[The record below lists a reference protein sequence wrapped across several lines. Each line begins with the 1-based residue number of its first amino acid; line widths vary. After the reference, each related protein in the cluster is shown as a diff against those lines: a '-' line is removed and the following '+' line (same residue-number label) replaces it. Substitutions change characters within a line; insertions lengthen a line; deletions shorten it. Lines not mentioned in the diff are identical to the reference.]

1 MKFMSFN
8 TQHCLNY
15 IERQIDFEVMAKA
28 IRDTGADI
36 VGLNEMRGA
45 GTDPEYTAQT
55 EKLAELTGL
64 KYYAFAKAIDVP
76 NGGPYGNAILSRYPI
91 DEVTVTHV
99 PDPAPKEG
107 VTYETR
113 CLLKAHIGG
122 FTVCVI
128 HFGLDIDEQKN
139 AVATVLSC
147 IEDEKCVLMGDF
159 NVTPENPV
167 LLPIRA
173 RMRDTAELFSAP
185 RLSFPSDAPRCKID
199 YIFASPDLTVLEADI
214 PAIVASDHRPHVAV
228 IQ

>member
-76 NGGPYGNAILSRYPI
+76 NGGPYGNAVLSRYPI

-99 PDPAPKEG
+99 PDPAPKAG
-107 VTYETR
+107 VVYETR
-113 CLLKAHIGG
+113 CLLKVRTGG

-147 IEDEKCVLMGDF
+147 IEDARCVLMGDF
-159 NVTPENPV
+159 NVIPENPV

-173 RMRDTAELFSAP
+173 RMRDTAELFPAP

-214 PAIVASDHRPHVAV
+214 PAVVASDHRPHVAV

>member
-107 VTYETR
+107 VAYETR
-113 CLLKAHIGG
+113 CLLKARIGG

-147 IEDEKCVLMGDF
+147 IEDARCVLMGDF
-159 NVTPENPV
+159 NVIPENPV

-173 RMRDTAELFSAP
+173 RMRDTAEQFSAP
-185 RLSFPSDAPRCKID
+185 HLSFPSDAPRCKID

>member
-15 IERQIDFEVMAKA
+15 TKRQIDFEVMAKA

-45 GTDPEYTAQT
+45 GVDPEYTAQT

-99 PDPAPKEG
+99 PDPAPKAG

-113 CLLKAHIGG
+113 CLLKVRTGG

-147 IEDEKCVLMGDF
+147 IEDARCVLMGDF
-159 NVTPENPV
+159 NVIPENPV